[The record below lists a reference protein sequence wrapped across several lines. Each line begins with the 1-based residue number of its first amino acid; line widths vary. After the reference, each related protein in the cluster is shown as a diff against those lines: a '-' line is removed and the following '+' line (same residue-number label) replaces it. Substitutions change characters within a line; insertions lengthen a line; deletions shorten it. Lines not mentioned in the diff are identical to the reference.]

1 MGIGN
6 DLAEARRSMGL
17 TVGQLSART
26 RVRETLILAIERDD
40 FSLCGGDFYARGHV
54 RNIAKAVGLDS
65 EALVHRYDDQHG
77 GVPLPVRAAA
87 VFQADTPIKI
97 RESRSPNWTM
107 AMAVALIILAV
118 FGVVKTMGGGDT
130 PTAEIFPA
138 PAPTVP
144 PSKASDPRRAASLT
158 ADKRGDLV
166 VVQVKAKR
174 TSWLDVKDGSDH
186 VLFSGTLKEGR
197 TSVWK
202 AKKKLKVTFGD
213 GGAVLLQVNGKD
225 LGAPGRRGEV
235 LNRSYGTSEP
245 PAP

>member
-1 MGIGN
+1 MGIGS

-17 TVGQLSART
+17 TVGQLSERT
-26 RVRETLILAIERDD
+26 RVREALIHAMERED

-54 RNIAKAVGLDS
+54 RNVAKILGLDP
-65 EALVHRYDDQHG
+65 EAAVHRYDEQRGD
-77 GVPLPVRAAA
+77 VPPPVRAAR

-97 RESRSPNWTM
+97 YERRSPNWTM

-118 FGVVKTMGGGDT
+118 FGVVKTMGGQSA

-138 PAPTVP
+138 PTKVP
-144 PSKASDPRRAASLT
+144 PSKAADPRRAASL
-158 ADKRGDLV
+158 AAEKRGELV

-174 TSWLDVKDGSDH
+174 TSWLDVKDGGDH
-186 VLFSGTLKEGR
+186 VLFSGMLKAGR

-225 LGAPGRRGEV
+225 MGAPGRAGEV
-235 LNRSYGTSEP
+235 LNRSYGIAEP
-245 PAP
+245 RKP